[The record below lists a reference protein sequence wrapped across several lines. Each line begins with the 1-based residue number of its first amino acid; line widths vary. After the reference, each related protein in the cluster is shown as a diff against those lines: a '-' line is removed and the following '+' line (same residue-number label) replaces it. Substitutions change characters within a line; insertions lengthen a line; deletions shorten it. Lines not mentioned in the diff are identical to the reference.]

1 MRITRKNGD
10 EYIGTAKVINRRT
23 HQTSDVERIVGNG
36 SVQADAFTPFH
47 SRVRIEV
54 VSHRVRLADADGV
67 SAKYAIDGLVNA
79 GILKDDS
86 TKYVEAVTYRQ
97 VKVKHKSQEQTEIII
112 EEIE

>member
-1 MRITRKNGD
+1 MRITRKNGED
-10 EYIGTAKVINRRT
+10 YIGTAKIINRIT
-23 HQTSDVERIVGNG
+23 DQAPDVECVACDGPL
-36 SVQADAFTPFH
+36 QADAFTPFN
-47 SRVRIEV
+47 SRVRIEI
-54 VSHRVRLADADGV
+54 VSYRIRLADADGV

-97 VKVKHKSQEQTEIII
+97 VKVKHKSQEQTELII